1 MTSLPASEHY
11 QTFEKYTD
19 GLDPLRQVAYGRRA
33 VFKLVEELSNS
44 NIDIKQNALTHL
56 TDILHDPYN
65 ISDGVTSGLL
75 GILRELVNDSEVTTR
90 QKTTELLMI
99 LAGQAKGRD
108 ALIENHIFEV
118 LPPLVNDPDESVR
131 MNVHR
136 VYAAISMVAEVIP
149 SILSQNSAIVQSLLI
164 RLSSTKDPE
173 PFFTQHLILTTL
185 YNLTLS
191 SELCAETAIAL
202 QAIPILTNLLI
213 SKIGGTDVMVGAANV
228 LQALSFG
235 REGKKQIVKY
245 DDDGKGD
252 SSMTIK
258 VLVEVL
264 KHTSSEVRAAAAGA
278 LMSIAVDVE
287 AKGLIIQENAVPL
300 LSNLLKDPNDAVQL
314 NALKTISAIAE
325 DSRARFALQGSLD
338 VVCCF

>member
-1 MTSLPASEHY
+1 MYFMNFDNCYPNV
-11 QTFEKYTD
+11 K
-19 GLDPLRQVAYGRRA
+19 
-33 VFKLVEELSNS
+33 VEELSS
-44 NIDIKQNALTHL
+44 SSIDIKQNALTHL

-65 ISDGVTSGLL
+65 ISDGITSGLL

-90 QKTTELLMI
+90 QKTTKLLMI
-99 LAGQAKGRD
+99 LAGTFDIGQAKGRD